1 MDREEG
7 QLRLKRVINIKAV
20 VTQRW
25 KDETQQILQGQI
37 NDIDGQLQQVEMQ
50 GQRAI
55 AELQKQSISPPGN
68 QTMQQIDSIQLQ
80 VNQRKS
86 ELLEQ
91 KNVVLQ
97 QLQQVQF
104 LELNT
109 EVNQGQ
115 VEGEFTV
122 QLGDNLIDKMAVE
135 ILLHDGVIVEI
146 RGKI

>member
-37 NDIDGQLQQVEMQ
+37 NDIDGQLQQIEMQ